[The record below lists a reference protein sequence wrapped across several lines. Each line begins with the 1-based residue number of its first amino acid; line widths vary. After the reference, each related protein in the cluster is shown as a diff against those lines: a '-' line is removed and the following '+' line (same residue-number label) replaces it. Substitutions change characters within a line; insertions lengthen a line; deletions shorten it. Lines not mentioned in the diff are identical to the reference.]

1 MVTFGLGQCRGAL
14 DEGKGLG
21 KILEPVAPLDPGCLV
36 QQRPIQR
43 LAVVLFGGLTGQ
55 RRDAAAAR
63 CAAFF
68 GE

>member
-1 MVTFGLGQCRGAL
+1 VL

-21 KILEPVAPLDPGCLV
+21 KILEPIDSFDPGCLV

-43 LAVVLFGGLTGQ
+43 LSMILFGGLTSQ